1 MFLLAHLGYAA
12 APASLAARWWGERRG
27 FSCQAPDMRWML
39 AGAVLPD
46 VVDKTVG
53 QVLFRPY
60 FQNGRIFT
68 HTVALTLMALLAGA
82 WSWRRSGDERL
93 LLLGCG
99 MASHLMLDRIWME
112 PTTALWPSLG
122 PFLRHPSL
130 GTIMEQIREHLTDP
144 LFWVGELSGA
154 ALLVMSLRLL
164 GVEDLKSLGDFLLQ
178 GLSPALEERAAESPV
193 REQG

>member
-12 APASLAARWWGERRG
+12 APASMAAKWWGERRG
-27 FSCQAPDMRWML
+27 FPSGAPDMRWLL

-68 HTVALTLMALLAGA
+68 HTVAMTIAALLAGT
-82 WSWRRSGDERL
+82 WSWRRKGDMHL
-93 LLLGCG
+93 LLLACG
-99 MASHLMLDRIWME
+99 MASHLLLDRIWME

-144 LFWVGELSGA
+144 WFWTGELSGA
-154 ALLVMSLRLL
+154 ALLAVSLRTL
-164 GVEDLKSLGDFLLQ
+164 GVSDMGGLRRFLLH
-178 GLSPALEERAAESPV
+178 GRSPSLEKTAALEKA
-193 REQG
+193 